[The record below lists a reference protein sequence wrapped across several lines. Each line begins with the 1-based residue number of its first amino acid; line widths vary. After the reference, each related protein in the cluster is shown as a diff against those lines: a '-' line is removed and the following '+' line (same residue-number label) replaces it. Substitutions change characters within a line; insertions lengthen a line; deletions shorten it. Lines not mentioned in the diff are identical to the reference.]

1 MTGAATGVAT
11 GTAQTGP
18 AAGAAAVLG
27 AAPGQG
33 MVFLVGAGPG
43 DPGLLTLR
51 GAEVLRRADV
61 VVFDRLTSPSLLSH
75 APASAERVDAGKQ
88 PDDRGDQEAINQ
100 LLIDRA
106 RQGLGVVRLKG
117 GDPFVFGRG
126 GEEALALQ
134 AAGVPFEVVPGVTSA
149 VAAAAYAGVPVTHR
163 GLVTA
168 FTVVAGHS
176 RSVDSAQADG
186 GTNWEALAAAGGTI
200 VVLMGAAHRRRIAE
214 RLIAGGLPPRTPVTA
229 VQRATGP
236 TQATVRTT
244 LERLG
249 EEALAPPVTIVIGEV
264 AAMDLGWFEKR
275 PLFGK
280 TVVVTRAAHQSSSLS
295 ERLRELGAG
304 VLEVPAIAV
313 ASAADRGA
321 SLGSG
326 LARLKAGAYAW
337 VVFTSANAVQRFFEH
352 VPDTRALGPV
362 LVAAVGAT
370 TAEELC
376 AFRVVADL
384 VPEEYTSEGLLSSFP
399 APPPPSSV
407 TSASVPSPSALPPQ
421 RPGSRAV
428 LLPQAAGARPELRLG
443 LAELGWSVEA
453 VEAYRT
459 VPALI
464 PPDLLDAAGRADV
477 ICFASSSAVTSYLD
491 QARRAGAAVPA
502 VVACIG
508 PVTSATARAQGLEV
522 AAEASEHTL
531 EGLVSALVAV
541 LS

>member
-1 MTGAATGVAT
+1 
-11 GTAQTGP
+11 
-18 AAGAAAVLG
+18 
-27 AAPGQG
+27 

-100 LLIDRA
+100 LLIERA
-106 RQGLGVVRLKG
+106 KQGLGVVRLKG

-149 VAAAAYAGVPVTHR
+149 VAAPAYAGVPVTHR

-176 RSVDSAQADG
+176 RSVDSAPADG

-200 VVLMGAAHRRRIAE
+200 VVLMGAAHRRRMAE

-264 AAMDLGWFEKR
+264 AALDLGWFERR

-280 TVVVTRAAHQSSSLS
+280 TVVVTRAAHQSSRLS
-295 ERLRELGAG
+295 ERLRDLGAE

-313 ASAADRGA
+313 ASPADGGA

-337 VVFTSANAVQRFFEH
+337 VVFTSANAVQRFFQH
-352 VPDTRALGPV
+352 VPDTRTLGSV
-362 LVAAVGAT
+362 RVAAVGAT
-370 TAEELC
+370 TAEELR

-399 APPPPSSV
+399 PPPPPSSAL
-407 TSASVPSPSALPPQ
+407 SPSLPSVPSS
-421 RPGSRAV
+421 RPGSPTV

-464 PPDLLDAAGRADV
+464 PPDLLDAAGRAAV

-508 PVTSATARAQGLEV
+508 PVTSASARAQGLEV

-531 EGLVSALVAV
+531 EGLVGALVAV